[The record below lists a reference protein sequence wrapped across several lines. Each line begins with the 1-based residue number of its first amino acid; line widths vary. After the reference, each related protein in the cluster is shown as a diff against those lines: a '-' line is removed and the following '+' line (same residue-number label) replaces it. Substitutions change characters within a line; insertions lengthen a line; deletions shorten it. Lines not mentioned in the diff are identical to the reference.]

1 MSTPATTD
9 FLHPAAAASPVCGV
23 SVMPAARRAPTM
35 TGMARDETGRDTGR
49 AVAVL
54 AAAVLQVGAGAVGGT
69 GLWGE
74 AVGDVANSYPTLL
87 LPPGAAFTIWS
98 LIYVA
103 FLALAV
109 RQVLPGQ
116 RARAVHR
123 RTGWWLAAAGLLNA
137 TWVLVFGQRWVVVA
151 QVVIVALLV
160 CLAVAVVRLTPAQ
173 GWGDRLLLHLPV
185 TVYLGWVGVATVAG
199 GATTTAAYGAAPG
212 TASAVTALLLTGA
225 AAAVAVFRLPAAAGF
240 AASVCWAL
248 AWIAAGASV
257 TSVRVAALA
266 AVAAVVVTVG
276 VRLWRGAG
284 ITALG

>member
-1 MSTPATTD
+1 
-9 FLHPAAAASPVCGV
+9 
-23 SVMPAARRAPTM
+23 M
-35 TGMARDETGRDTGR
+35 TGMVSDGARRDAGR

-54 AAAVLQVGAGAVGGT
+54 AAAVVQVGAGAVGGA

-74 AVGDVANSYPTLL
+74 GVGDVADSYPTLL
-87 LPPGAAFTIWS
+87 LPPGSAFTIWS
-98 LIYVA
+98 LIYVS

-123 RTGWWLAAAGLLNA
+123 RTGWWLAGAGLLNA

-151 QVVIVALLV
+151 QVVIVALLA
-160 CLAVAVVRLTPAQ
+160 CLAVAAVRLAPAC

-185 TVYLGWVGVATVAG
+185 TVYLGWVAVATVAG

-225 AAAVAVFRLPAAAGF
+225 AAAVAAYRLPAVAGF

-248 AWIAAGASV
+248 AWIASGAPE
-257 TSVRVAALA
+257 TPVRVAALV
-266 AVAAVVVTVG
+266 AVAAVVVTAG
-276 VRLWRGAG
+276 VRFRRGSGVA
-284 ITALG
+284 ALG

>member
-1 MSTPATTD
+1 MLSLVVLGA
-9 FLHPAAAASPVCGV
+9 C
-23 SVMPAARRAPTM
+23 RAPTM
-35 TGMARDETGRDTGR
+35 AGMVSDEVRRDAGR

-54 AAAVLQVGAGAVGGT
+54 AAAVLQIGAGAVGGA

-98 LIYVA
+98 LIYVW

-116 RARAVHR
+116 RGREVHR
-123 RTGWWLAAAGLLNA
+123 RTGWWLAGAGLLNA

-160 CLAVAVVRLTPAQ
+160 CLAVAAVRLMTPAQ

-185 TVYLGWVGVATVAG
+185 AVYLGWVAVATVAG

-248 AWIAAGASV
+248 AWVASGASV
-257 TSVRVAALA
+257 TSVRVAALV
-266 AVAAVVVTVG
+266 AVAAVVAAVG

-284 ITALG
+284 VATLG